1 MNALS
6 PLRLFLYIVLLNA
19 LVFVYVFWHSSSAH
33 SEVDDVKRRMVRLE
47 QEIKTQDR
55 KRASNNLVRAYY
67 EDADRFY
74 LEKQVQSMPLLE
86 DQRKE
91 LEKLAQVKSI
101 AEDPKVTRRLNA
113 LRDNHMVFSEGMVQ
127 SYPFFNEIPETLVQP
142 VEVNVDDVKRLLAK
156 IEGVKIGAD
165 EPGPQRPQFLI
176 TEFRLDRKTGADK
189 EETYMLN
196 FKLLKREYLNLP

>member
-6 PLRLFLYIVLLNA
+6 PLRLFLYLVLLNA
-19 LVFVYVFWHSSSAH
+19 LVFVYVFWLSSAAH

-47 QEIKTQDR
+47 QDIKTQDR

-74 LEKQVQSMPLLE
+74 LEKQVQSMSLLQ
-86 DQRKE
+86 DQRQE
-91 LEKLAQVKSI
+91 LEKLEQVKSI

-142 VEVNVDDVKRLLAK
+142 VEVNVDDIRQLLAK

-176 TEFRLDRKTGADK
+176 TEFRLDRKSGADK

-196 FKLLKREYLNLP
+196 LKLLKREYF